1 LKKLDISNFTGDK
14 TFMLSHIFLGLDNLE
29 EIKAPLSFME
39 IAKIYENEIEFDNI
53 IYSDNTSLKTYR
65 RNVVDIFSNSVK
77 IIEIDAIT
85 NNVGKC
91 FFF

>member
-1 LKKLDISNFTGDK
+1 MQKL
-14 TFMLSHIFLGLDNLE
+14 
-29 EIKAPLSFME
+29 
-39 IAKIYENEIEFDNI
+39 IEFDNI

-85 NNVGKC
+85 NNEKILFECDIKTFIETPSELYGK
-91 FFF
+91 FVL